1 VHQHVDGPRGGLN
14 VVLEFSMPPF
24 YPLHEASLALRD
36 ANGEEGKGGLPR
48 DAAAIQSIQAT
59 LRGEIMHSLEG
70 SEVVIKVLEW
80 LTLHGEAELARC
92 DREFASSSLPYKA
105 KRGQAAEPAAPAE
118 PTKEERIDQARRDR
132 LSDKYT
138 ETWDLCSAFVTHGH
152 CKNKNC
158 KWRHEK
164 PEKPAPKAEPEPKDE
179 PGPASKQAENCRT
192 PWDGRLKAR
201 SRSSPPSSA
210 DAAKDKDSCLAQY
223 MNFLEERARQLS
235 FENRGSDQQMM
246 VEQLASLSRY
256 ASSSSVCQRIIH
268 GRSDKYSSRARSSTV
283 QSTGSTKSDGSWEAQ
298 QRSGNM
304 SSLGMPSKY
313 KDQNAL
319 SYDSASSALDEL
331 SSNMTPATQTQL
343 PVTCNSIPGLPLEDS
358 FVETVGCSPRSC
370 AQDMALRSK
379 TAPSTSRVDEF
390 RGKGYPELPWD
401 RTSTDPQQRA
411 STEPGQRERAS
422 TEPLQQWADMT
433 EGGEESVNLNFF
445 LPRSAGSVGHPELCK
460 RPCLFFLAQKC
471 TGGSAC
477 GYCHFPHDQLRPVQ
491 LDRNN
496 RTLLRS
502 MPAAVRLAVL
512 LPLIQERAAETGLMA
527 EIAKDVAMLEQ
538 RAECELSASARQ
550 VAQKQFSR
558 LRIILRKQSLSMLLN
573 LAHQSVQD
581 GLTDPTDEQMEV

>member
-1 VHQHVDGPRGGLN
+1 MAPSDHGRLQCRWTFLNFVDQEN
-14 VVLEFSMPPF
+14 
-24 YPLHEASLALRD
+24 
-36 ANGEEGKGGLPR
+36 
-48 DAAAIQSIQAT
+48 
-59 LRGEIMHSLEG
+59 
-70 SEVVIKVLEW
+70 
-80 LTLHGEAELARC
+80 
-92 DREFASSSLPYKA
+92 
-105 KRGQAAEPAAPAE
+105 PAE
-118 PTKEERIDQARRDR
+118 
-132 LSDKYT
+132 
-138 ETWDLCSAFVTHGH
+138 G
-152 CKNKNC
+152 
-158 KWRHEK
+158 
-164 PEKPAPKAEPEPKDE
+164 
-179 PGPASKQAENCRT
+179 
-192 PWDGRLKAR
+192 KAR

-313 KDQNAL
+313 KDRNAL

-502 MPAAVRLAVL
+502 MPAAVCLAVL

-538 RAECELSASARQ
+538 RAECELSATTRQ